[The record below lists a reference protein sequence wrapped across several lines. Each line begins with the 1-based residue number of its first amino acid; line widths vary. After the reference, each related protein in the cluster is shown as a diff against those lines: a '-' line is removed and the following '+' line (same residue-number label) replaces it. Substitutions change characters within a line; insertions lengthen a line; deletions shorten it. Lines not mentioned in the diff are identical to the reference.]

1 MMVCH
6 GTDEISDIY
15 FQQKGKWLLLFLMV
29 CAKMMYHYISIRLIG
44 EDRMK
49 KIDQVVRKE
58 TKYIAIWVVIFSM
71 AMQAVFL
78 AIGAWN
84 ITVLLGNLL
93 SGVAVTLNFLAM
105 GITIQNAVT
114 KEEKDA
120 KQLMKLSGSL
130 RLLLLFVVVVIGAAL
145 PCFDI
150 WAVVIP
156 LLFPRVAIAIRPAWD
171 RRKDTGGETEDEK

>member
-1 MMVCH
+1 
-6 GTDEISDIY
+6 
-15 FQQKGKWLLLFLMV
+15 
-29 CAKMMYHYISIRLIG
+29 
-44 EDRMK
+44 MK

-78 AIGAWN
+78 VLAKWN
-84 ITVLLGNLL
+84 YTVLLGNLL
-93 SGVAVTLNFLAM
+93 GALISVGNFFLL
-105 GITIQNAVT
+105 GLTVQKAVT